1 MSREEILCLPVFLSS
16 LYLVHIYVVHEIYS
30 RGHVFSF
37 HVSETEEGN
46 EIAGRGALSALSWY
60 DSKNG
65 FAPSLFRI
73 FLPLA
78 TRDIK
83 NGALLLFLSGRPET
97 VAHRRNLLLPSA
109 VSSSFNGFVQ
119 LCPPRIS

>member
-1 MSREEILCLPVFLSS
+1 M
-16 LYLVHIYVVHEIYS
+16 
-30 RGHVFSF
+30 
-37 HVSETEEGN
+37 SETEEGN

-65 FAPSLFRI
+65 FVERPLRLSFEL

-97 VAHRRNLLLPSA
+97 VAQRRNLLLPSA